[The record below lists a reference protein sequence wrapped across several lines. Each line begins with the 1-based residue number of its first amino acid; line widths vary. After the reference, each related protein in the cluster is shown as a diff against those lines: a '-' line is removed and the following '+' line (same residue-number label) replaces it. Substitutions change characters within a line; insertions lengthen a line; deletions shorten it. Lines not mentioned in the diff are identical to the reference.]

1 MRESPEAVNDVVVAL
16 CVGQAR
22 LSQAS
27 GELGGSL
34 LIGELFRMAE
44 REIEK
49 ELQIGRSFE
58 IVTSVDRGPRNAKR
72 QGVGVVHTPRAAKGI
87 ARELIEEN

>member
-1 MRESPEAVNDVVVAL
+1 
-16 CVGQAR
+16 
-22 LSQAS
+22 
-27 GELGGSL
+27 
-34 LIGELFRMAE
+34 MAE

-72 QGVGVVHTPRAAKGI
+72 QGVGVVHTRRAAKGI